1 MEPSAT
7 MRTVATVRRR
17 TAPTYTSSFLMGFF
31 IAKIAISVLIKSLSC
46 DKIMVGGYYESV

>member
-17 TAPTYTSSFLMGFF
+17 TAPTYTSSFLVGFF